1 MPFRKI
7 GKNPQQLP
15 LLGVRFVN
23 TCHLFLLSATYTISY
38 AEPNFKIPLPHF
50 YFTFTSRTAIYGL
63 DGMSIVNSPLWRPA
77 GVMVM
82 FQMSMISDEDIL
94 KLKDLPI
101 WFTHA
106 KTDPVVVPD
115 DFVVPTYERL
125 AKVNPNAHFT
135 YWDKVLDHTGTQ
147 KNADGTPFEYIGHWS
162 WIPMLNDE
170 CVLDY
175 DGKPVMTD
183 GKETPILEWMAAQKK
198 A

>member
-1 MPFRKI
+1 MP
-7 GKNPQQLP
+7 
-15 LLGVRFVN
+15 
-23 TCHLFLLSATYTISY
+23 TASISY

-50 YFTFTSRTAIYGL
+50 YFTFTNLTAIYGL

-77 GVMVM
+77 GVIVM
-82 FQMSMISDEDIL
+82 FQVSMISDEDIL

-175 DGKPVMTD
+175 DGRKRDSDSGVD
-183 GKETPILEWMAAQKK
+183 GCTEKSITQHLPDSPPTADCCSEKNRWDEIGLQS
-198 A
+198 

>member
-1 MPFRKI
+1 M
-7 GKNPQQLP
+7 
-15 LLGVRFVN
+15 
-23 TCHLFLLSATYTISY
+23 
-38 AEPNFKIPLPHF
+38 
-50 YFTFTSRTAIYGL
+50 
-63 DGMSIVNSPLWRPA
+63 
-77 GVMVM
+77 MVM
-82 FQMSMISDEDIL
+82 FQVSMISDEDIL

-125 AKVNPNAHFT
+125 A
-135 YWDKVLDHTGTQ
+135 KVLDHTGTQ

>member
-1 MPFRKI
+1 MA
-7 GKNPQQLP
+7 
-15 LLGVRFVN
+15 
-23 TCHLFLLSATYTISY
+23 SISY
-38 AEPNFKIPLPHF
+38 AESNFKIPLPHF
-50 YFTFTSRTAIYGL
+50 YFTFTNLTAIYGL

-82 FQMSMISDEDIL
+82 FQVSMISDEDIL

-135 YWDKVLDHTGTQ
+135 YWARYSITPEPRKMQTAPHSNTSATGP
-147 KNADGTPFEYIGHWS
+147 GS
-162 WIPMLNDE
+162 R
-170 CVLDY
+170 C
-175 DGKPVMTD
+175 
-183 GKETPILEWMAAQKK
+183 
-198 A
+198 

>member
-23 TCHLFLLSATYTISY
+23 TCHLFLLLATYTISY
-38 AEPNFKIPLPHF
+38 AESNFKIPLPHF

-82 FQMSMISDEDIL
+82 FQVSMISDEDIL

-175 DGKPVMTD
+175 DANR
-183 GKETPILEWMAAQKK
+183 L
-198 A
+198 

>member
-1 MPFRKI
+1 
-7 GKNPQQLP
+7 
-15 LLGVRFVN
+15 
-23 TCHLFLLSATYTISY
+23 
-38 AEPNFKIPLPHF
+38 
-50 YFTFTSRTAIYGL
+50 
-63 DGMSIVNSPLWRPA
+63 MSIVNSPLWRPA
-77 GVMVM
+77 GVIVM
-82 FQMSMISDEDIL
+82 FQVSMISDEDIL

-162 WIPMLNDE
+162 
-170 CVLDY
+170 
-175 DGKPVMTD
+175 
-183 GKETPILEWMAAQKK
+183 
-198 A
+198 